1 MDKMQQIKE
10 KLKGIITILED
21 YHSETLHEDNL
32 INSIDKNTQKALSL
46 IEEMEKEDKFTVKVE
61 IPKPDKNGGCSINC
75 PGYSLMDGHC
85 WNNLQAKKKEY
96 PYCQPGPGCPR
107 FKG

>member
-1 MDKMQQIKE
+1 MDKIQQIKE
-10 KLKGIITILED
+10 VLGEGLLFSSTIGYAHKKICEALA
-21 YHSETLHEDNL
+21 L
-32 INSIDKNTQKALSL
+32 ID
-46 IEEMEKEDKFTVKVE
+46 EMEKEDKFTVKVE

>member
-1 MDKMQQIKE
+1 MGKIKQIKE
-10 KLKGIITILED
+10 KLKRINMFTNRID
-21 YHSETLHEDNL
+21 LHGSIKDIRQLSFEALAL
-32 INSIDKNTQKALSL
+32 ID
-46 IEEMEKEDKFTVKVE
+46 EMEKEDKFTVKVE

-75 PGYSLMDGHC
+75 PGYSLLDGHC